1 MPPPQTPR
9 RPHDRASLPAT
20 GNGQIIIDLH
30 ILQLDL
36 SEPEREALSRHL
48 SPDERSRADRFV
60 FARDRDRFL
69 VGHGQLREILAG
81 YVGVPPGELRFAH
94 GEHGKP
100 WLSLDGPVP
109 HFNLSHSDDQAALV
123 VSHVVE
129 VGVDIEKVRMI
140 ERGLARRFFGTAE
153 IAALDA
159 LPDEQWLDAFF
170 RCWTRKEAVLKAT
183 GVGLTLS
190 LAAFDVSIAADEPPR
205 LLRLDGD
212 PEASSRWSLFETRP
226 NAHTIV
232 AVAAV
237 ADRRRTCLRRMD

>member
-1 MPPPQTPR
+1 MPTPQMPR
-9 RPHDRASLPAT
+9 RPPDRASEHAT
-20 GNGQIIIDLH
+20 GNGHTIIDLH

-60 FARDRDRFL
+60 FAHDRDRFR
-69 VGHGQLREILAG
+69 VGHGRLREILAG
-81 YVGVPPGELRFAH
+81 YVGVPAGELRFAY

-100 WLSLDGPVP
+100 RLSLDGPAP
-109 HFNLSHSDDQAALV
+109 HFNLSHSDDQAALA
-123 VSHVVE
+123 VSHDVE
-129 VGVDIEKVRMI
+129 VGVDIEKVRMV
-140 ERGLARRFFGTAE
+140 ERGLARRFFGAAE
-153 IAALDA
+153 IAALEA
-159 LPDEQWLDAFF
+159 LPDEQWLDGFF

-190 LAAFDVSIAADEPPR
+190 LASFDVSIAADESPR

-226 NAHTIV
+226 NAQTIV

-237 ADRRRTCLRRMD
+237 TDRQRTCLRQID